1 MLKSGV
7 SNLLKSLKDNKNQLS
22 MVIEEENEEA
32 QHLSI
37 IENIDVE
44 DIEDEIQIPKNS
56 EKICCGSLMT
66 PSNIHVN
73 N

>member
-1 MLKSGV
+1 
-7 SNLLKSLKDNKNQLS
+7 

-66 PSNIHVN
+66 PSNIHFN